1 MNKLDFHLVQGL
13 PAPGVFVRLPPDTE
27 ASLDRLPETLKRANA
42 AVRFAYLAESSA
54 EIIRVRAQDEIPM
67 REAYLRASL
76 GEFVSMEG
84 TARRDFSALGLQASP
99 PMIRD
104 SHSPLLHALRELRNV
119 NFHLAT
125 SGIREDSKP
134 VTWHFDGQDHHL
146 DYSLTLVDGFTL
158 DQFMASQNAK
168 YYDPDDVR
176 RIVDWFAREQKEW
189 GVPHLIVLAVGQYAD
204 TLIAQL
210 QRAA

>member
-1 MNKLDFHLVQGL
+1 MV
-13 PAPGVFVRLPPDTE
+13 
-27 ASLDRLPETLKRANA
+27 RLPETLKRAKA
-42 AVRFAYLAESSA
+42 AVRFAYFAESSA
-54 EIIRVRAQDEIPM
+54 ETIRVPEQDEIPM

-76 GEFVSMEG
+76 GELVSMEG
-84 TARRDFSALGLQASP
+84 TAVRDFSALGLDASP
-99 PMIRD
+99 PMIRE

-125 SGIREDSKP
+125 TRISEDSKP

-146 DYSLTLVDGFTL
+146 DYSLTLVDGFTFE
-158 DQFMASQNAK
+158 QFMESRNAK

-204 TLIAQL
+204 TLMPQL
-210 QRAA
+210 QRAV